1 MELTCEEREREGERG
16 RERERE
22 REREAVT
29 IFRRFL
35 YSISDGIAVQRRIA
49 EKKFSRQCCMTLAVI
64 RKSILSSICSSE
76 SCTLHT
82 I

>member
-1 MELTCEEREREGERG
+1 MKREREGERG
-16 RERERE
+16 REGRCDYLQT
-22 REREAVT
+22 VLVFD
-29 IFRRFL
+29 I
-35 YSISDGIAVQRRIA
+35 
-49 EKKFSRQCCMTLAVI
+49 RQSCMTLAVI